1 MHIYIFSKKAYNMK
15 QKSLAKQFFQF
26 SVLLAA
32 SATASLAMANSPVGQ
47 WHTIDD
53 KTGQPKSMVVIS
65 EHQGIMRGRVEKILR
80 KDADPNAKCDK
91 CSDDRKNLPILG
103 MEIIR
108 GAKKA
113 SGKNIWEDGEIL
125 DPENGK
131 TYGLRLTP
139 IENGA
144 KLEVRGSLGPFGRT
158 QTWVRVP

>member
-1 MHIYIFSKKAYNMK
+1 MSFCIFSQKEFNMK

-26 SVLLAA
+26 SILLAA
-32 SATASLAMANSPVGQ
+32 SATASVAMANSPVGQ

-53 KTGQPKSMVVIS
+53 KTGEPKSMVVIS
-65 EHQGIMRGRVEKILR
+65 EQQGIMRGRVEKILR
-80 KDADPNAKCDK
+80 KDADPSAKCDK

-113 SGKNIWEDGEIL
+113 SGKNVWEDGEIL

-144 KLEVRGSLGPFGRT
+144 KLEVRGSIGPFGRT

>member
-1 MHIYIFSKKAYNMK
+1 MSFCIFSQKEFNMK

-53 KTGQPKSMVVIS
+53 KTGEPKSMVVIS
-65 EHQGIMRGRVEKILR
+65 EQQGIMRGRVEKILR
-80 KDADPNAKCDK
+80 KDADPSAKCDK

-113 SGKNIWEDGEIL
+113 SGKNVWEDGEIL

-144 KLEVRGSLGPFGRT
+144 KLEVRGSIGPFGRT

>member
-1 MHIYIFSKKAYNMK
+1 MPICIFFKKAYNMK